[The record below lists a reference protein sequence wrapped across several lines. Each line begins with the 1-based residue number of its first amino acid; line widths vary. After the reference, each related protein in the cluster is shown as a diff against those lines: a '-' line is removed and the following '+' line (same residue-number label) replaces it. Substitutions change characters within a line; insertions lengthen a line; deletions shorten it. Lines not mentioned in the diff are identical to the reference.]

1 MRIFVKYKKSKIII
15 AMDKV
20 FQPDFTLEFKRVGP
34 RWGVMR
40 VYYNGEY
47 IADYWDAFYESNPY
61 TGEKKLA
68 PYISF
73 RENCPENIKKLFRT
87 RKVFRKKQ
95 L

>member
-1 MRIFVKYKKSKIII
+1 
-15 AMDKV
+15 MDKV
-20 FQPDFTLEFKRVGP
+20 FQPDFTLEFKRPGP
-34 RWGVMR
+34 RWGVME

-47 IADYWDAFYESNPY
+47 VADYGDAFSENDPY
-61 TGEKKLA
+61 TGKEKLA
-68 PYISF
+68 PFLSF